1 VADEDVAL
9 FRRWT
14 TVVAAT
20 PSLLRPVLGG
30 IQLKSQQVMADFLAA
45 RLGVAAD
52 ALEPTMLAA
61 AAGGVIQAAH
71 TRWALLGGDLP
82 KEISDGLEVLER
94 AIGTTPAR

>member
-30 IQLKSQQVMADFLAA
+30 IQLKSQQVMADFL
-45 RLGVAAD
+45 AAD